1 MLLHA
6 MHGGRANTV
15 NRVSSSTGISGIL
28 VVSMR
33 RPRGKR
39 RSELAT
45 SISTNRV
52 STHRSPR
59 VLWYPSYLCAG
70 TDYPLYPGYQ
80 GPRPLLHLCRAR
92 NMTLY
97 LTLRSCQVAR
107 RTVNQLQRPCPL
119 LHRCRA
125 CVRLWGYIAT
135 RPCPSRLK
143 PGMLTAYLAYIR
155 VRRSTVAAGAA
166 PSCMRPE
173 PGFLS
178 VAS

>member
-1 MLLHA
+1 MLLHT
-6 MHGGRANTV
+6 MHGERVNTV
-15 NRVSSSTGISGIL
+15 NRGSSWTGISGFL

-33 RPRGKR
+33 RPRGKC
-39 RSELAT
+39 RSKLAT
-45 SISTNRV
+45 SIATNRV

-59 VLWYPSYLCAG
+59 VLWYPSCPRAG
-70 TDYPLYPGYQ
+70 LYYPLYPGYQ
-80 GPRPLLHLCRAR
+80 GPRPLLHLRRAR

-97 LTLRSCQVAR
+97 LTQRSRRVAL
-107 RTVNQLQRPCPL
+107 RTVPQLQRPCLL

-135 RPCPSRLK
+135 GPCPSRLK

>member
-1 MLLHA
+1 M
-6 MHGGRANTV
+6 NTV
-15 NRVSSSTGISGIL
+15 NRVSSWTGISGFL

-33 RPRGKR
+33 RPRGRR

-52 STHRSPR
+52 STHGSPR
-59 VLWYPSYLCAG
+59 VLWYPSCLCAG
-70 TDYPLYPGYQ
+70 PYYPLYPGYQ
-80 GPRPLLHLCRAR
+80 GPRPLLHLRRAR

-97 LTLRSCQVAR
+97 LTLRSCQAAL
-107 RTVNQLQRPCPL
+107 RTVTQLQRPCPL

-125 CVRLWGYIAT
+125 CVRLWGYIT
-135 RPCPSRLK
+135 TGPCPSRLK
-143 PGMLTAYLAYIR
+143 PGMLTAYLAYIG
-155 VRRSTVAAGAA
+155 VRWSTVAAGAA

>member
-6 MHGGRANTV
+6 MHGERVNTV
-15 NRVSSSTGISGIL
+15 NRVSSWTGISGLL
-28 VVSMR
+28 VDSMR
-33 RPRGKR
+33 RPRGRR

-45 SISTNRV
+45 STSTNRV

-59 VLWYPSYLCAG
+59 VLWYPSCPRAG
-70 TDYPLYPGYQ
+70 PYYPLYPGYQ

-92 NMTLY
+92 NLTLY
-97 LTLRSCQVAR
+97 LTQRSCQFAL
-107 RTVNQLQRPCPL
+107 RTVPQLQRPCLL

-125 CVRLWGYIAT
+125 CVKLRGYIAT
-135 RPCPSRLK
+135 GPCPSRLK

-155 VRRSTVAAGAA
+155 VRRSTVAVGAA
-166 PSCMRPE
+166 PSCLRPE